1 MYAEKRI
8 IMKKKG
14 KALITGSTSG
24 IGLALTK
31 KLVQE
36 GYDLILVASDPERL
50 EQEKKAIRK
59 WMPDCQ
65 VSVYAKDLSQSGA
78 AEELYTA
85 VKQDGHRI
93 HFLVNNAGFGMVGPA
108 EKMDFTRE
116 REMLQLLMITPAELC
131 KLCLREMYETGDGVI
146 LNVSSTGAF
155 QPGPYTASYYAAK
168 SFLYQY
174 SRGIRYE
181 ANRHGVKVC
190 TLCPGTTRTSFF
202 RKEGK
207 NTPVWA
213 MSPAKVAEAA
223 WDGITKNREVIV
235 PGKIN
240 QIMRFIPVGIRV
252 RGIAL
257 LKK

>member
-1 MYAEKRI
+1 
-8 IMKKKG
+8 MKKRE
-14 KALITGSTSG
+14 ALITGSTSG

-31 KLVQE
+31 KLAQE
-36 GYDLILVASDPERL
+36 GYDLILVSSDPGRL
-50 EQEKKAIRK
+50 EREKKAIQK

-65 VSVYAKDLSQSGA
+65 VSVYAKDLAQSGA
-78 AEELYTA
+78 AEELYKT
-85 VKQDGHRI
+85 VRQEGHRI
-93 HFLVNNAGFGMVGPA
+93 HLLVNNAGFGMVGSA
-108 EKMDFTRE
+108 EKMDFARE
-116 REMLQLLMITPAELC
+116 REMLQLLMITPVELC
-131 KLCLREMYETGDGVI
+131 KLCLQEMYERGDGMI

-181 ANRHGVKVC
+181 ANQHGVKVC
-190 TLCPGTTRTSFF
+190 TLCPGTTKTRFF

-213 MSPAKVAEAA
+213 MSPVAVAEAA
-223 WDGITKNREVIV
+223 WNGITKNREVIV

-240 QIMRFIPVGIRV
+240 QILRFIPVGIKV
-252 RGIAL
+252 RGVAL

>member
-1 MYAEKRI
+1 
-8 IMKKKG
+8 MKKRE
-14 KALITGSTSG
+14 ALITGSTSG

-31 KLVQE
+31 KLAQE
-36 GYDLILVASDPERL
+36 GYDLILVSSDPGRL
-50 EQEKKAIRK
+50 EREKKAIQK

-65 VSVYAKDLSQSGA
+65 VSVYAKDLAQSGA
-78 AEELYTA
+78 AEALYKT
-85 VKQDGHRI
+85 VRQEGHRI
-93 HFLVNNAGFGMVGPA
+93 HLLVNNAGFGMVGSA
-108 EKMDFTRE
+108 EKMDFARE
-116 REMLQLLMITPAELC
+116 REMLQLLMITPVELC
-131 KLCLREMYETGDGVI
+131 KLCLQEMYERGDGMI

-174 SRGIRYE
+174 SRGIRHE
-181 ANRHGVKVC
+181 ANQHGVKVC
-190 TLCPGTTRTSFF
+190 TLCPGTTKTRFF

-213 MSPAKVAEAA
+213 MSPVAVAEAA
-223 WDGITKNREVIV
+223 WNGITKNREVIV

-240 QIMRFIPVGIRV
+240 QILRFIPVGIKV
-252 RGIAL
+252 RGVAL